1 MIKLKPK
8 KEEYDLF
15 DNLSQEW
22 WDENGKFKVLHKIT
36 PIRMEYILSQ
46 INNKKLSQFDILD
59 IGCGGGLISEPLARL
74 GAKVTGIDFVEK
86 NIKIAK
92 SHAKS
97 KNLKI
102 NYMCQDIELLNLNKK
117 FDVIIMFEILEH
129 LEDWKKFL
137 INIKRSLKPN
147 GIIILSTI
155 NKNIISKYSAIY
167 FAENILNWIPK
178 GTHDFNKFIKPEE
191 IINGLKKEKIKVID
205 LKGLI
210 FNPLISNWHLSNNK
224 LINYFCTL
232 KIIN

>member
-59 IGCGGGLISEPLARL
+59 IGCGGGLVSEPLARL

>member
-1 MIKLKPK
+1 MNK
-8 KEEYDLF
+8 KTTKNQEYYNF
-15 DNLSQEW
+15 SKIAKQW
-22 WDENGKFKVLHKIT
+22 WEPNGKFKILHQIT
-36 PIRMEYILSQ
+36 PIRLKYILDNSPKKQ
-46 INNKKLSQFDILD
+46 IKNLSVLD
-59 IGCGGGLISEPLARL
+59 LGCGGGLICEPLARL
-74 GAKVTGIDFVEK
+74 KAKVTGIDFIKE
-86 NIKIAK
+86 NIQIAK
-92 SHAKS
+92 NHAVKS
-97 KNLKI
+97 NLKI
-102 NYMCQDIELLNLNKK
+102 NYINSDLHNFVSKK
-117 FDVIIMFEILEH
+117 KYDLILMLEILEH

-232 KIIN
+232 KMIN

>member
-59 IGCGGGLISEPLARL
+59 IGCGGGLVSEPLARL

-232 KIIN
+232 KMIN

>member
-59 IGCGGGLISEPLARL
+59 IGCGGGLVSEPLARL

-205 LKGLI
+205 FKGLI
-210 FNPLISNWHLSNNK
+210 YNPLNSNWHLSNNK

-232 KIIN
+232 KKIN